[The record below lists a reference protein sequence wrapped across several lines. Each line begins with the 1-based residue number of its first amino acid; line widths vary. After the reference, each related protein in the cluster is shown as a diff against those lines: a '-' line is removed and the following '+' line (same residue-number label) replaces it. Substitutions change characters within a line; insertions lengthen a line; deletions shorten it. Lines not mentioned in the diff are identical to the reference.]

1 MLYAGMAVRAIE
13 PGFQY
18 DRANRAN
25 NPLQLTG
32 SNKFNP
38 KSQYKYPQQ
47 CETADLISSID
58 ATYTIKNGPA
68 ALGYSVTNH
77 SLLQIDKHFGY

>member
-18 DRANRAN
+18 GRAN

-32 SNKFNP
+32 SIKFNP

-47 CETADLISSID
+47 CETADLIPSID